1 MGVCVEVSSKICNN
15 GVHDRRCE
23 DKEDNVISF
32 VWGGH
37 RTQHRNFTLGV
48 KVKKNHRHR
57 QFIVVFNS
65 N

>member
-32 VWGGH
+32 VWGGSSNT
-37 RTQHRNFTLGV
+37 TQELHTWHEGEEE
-48 KVKKNHRHR
+48 
-57 QFIVVFNS
+57 S
-65 N
+65 